1 MISSCDFISATG
13 VGVLSPP
20 PLRHALPTQLQPGG
34 YKGKQRRA
42 EMGRKKVVDPQLR
55 NPGQQTRSLALGR
68 PRRLPW
74 LSKRGL

>member
-1 MISSCDFISATG
+1 MLSSCDFISVTG

-20 PLRHALPTQLQPGG
+20 ALRHAHPTQLQPRG

-42 EMGRKKVVDPQLR
+42 EMGRKKVVDPQLH
-55 NPGQQTRSLALGR
+55 NPGQQTHSLALGK